1 MKKRRL
7 KKWVKITIEIIIM
20 ILIAVIVTK
29 IWTTR
34 VEYFNSNIEKCGNNY
49 CD

>member
-20 ILIAVIVTK
+20 ILIAITITK
-29 IWTTR
+29 ILTTR
-34 VEYFNSNIEKCGNNY
+34 VEFFNNNIEKCGNNY
-49 CD
+49 C